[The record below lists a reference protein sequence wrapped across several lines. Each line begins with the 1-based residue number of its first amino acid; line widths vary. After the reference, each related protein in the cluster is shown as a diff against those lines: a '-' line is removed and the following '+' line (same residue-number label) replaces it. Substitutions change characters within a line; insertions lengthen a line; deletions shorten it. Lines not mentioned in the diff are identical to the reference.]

1 MAAPMMLAGS
11 RFKQKFIEV
20 VQAGMSSQLL
30 SNHQNSCMPLGKTMS
45 TGKMHVS
52 FLVKIHIFEEK
63 FHIFSENIHVFS
75 ENVKENR
82 NPFFFLL
89 CFY

>member
-20 VQAGMSSQLL
+20 AQAGMSSQLL
-30 SNHQNSCMPLGKTMS
+30 SNRRNSYTPLGKTMS

-52 FLVKIHIFEEK
+52 F
-63 FHIFSENIHVFS
+63 FS
-75 ENVKENR
+75 ENVY
-82 NPFFFLL
+82 FLGKN
-89 CFY
+89 FIFSVKIFMFSVKM